1 MEVGAQQFEQNLK
14 PFKSEDIQ
22 EVKEREKISDQL
34 RVLVDSLEPEQQRQL
49 EQLIKQSSE
58 SYFKLVQLYVEAALD
73 DLEVIFS
80 EHGTQLAP
88 DMIKPR
94 LVAAGLDAA
103 SSTETANK
111 IAELAK
117 RATSPD
123 NFRSVI
129 ETTFDPEQRL
139 PLTVAHWR
147 ARSEHSWYFETAEG
161 QAQLS
166 SLLDDV
172 AAKANN

>member
-14 PFKSEDIQ
+14 PFKPE
-22 EVKEREKISDQL
+22 EVKISDQL
-34 RVLVDSLEPEQQRQL
+34 RVQVDRLEPEQQRQL
-49 EQLIKQSSE
+49 EQLVKQSSE
-58 SYFKLVQLYVEAALD
+58 SHFKLVQQHVEAALD
-73 DLEVIFS
+73 DLDAVFS

-94 LVAAGLDAA
+94 LVAGGLDAA
-103 SSTETANK
+103 SATETANK

-123 NFRSVI
+123 DFRSVI

-139 PLTVAHWR
+139 PLTIAHWR
-147 ARSEHSWYFETAEG
+147 AHSEHSWYFETAEG

-166 SLLDDV
+166 GLLDDV
-172 AAKANN
+172 AATENN